1 MLTNQKKSKKKKK
14 ESLEIMESQQLP
26 ETIMPSN

>member
-14 ESLEIMESQQLP
+14 SLEIMESQQLP